1 MSTPDAQWYLI
12 AYPNP
17 AVPQARRVRRRQ
29 MSPQTDGET
38 ILNLLK
44 EIFPDHVKDLKEAKL
59 LKVGRPSIAQLLP

>member
-1 MSTPDAQWYLI
+1 
-12 AYPNP
+12 
-17 AVPQARRVRRRQ
+17 